1 MAAADTDGPA
11 TGMRTCVGC
20 RSKAHRSDLVRLV
33 VDRQAAV
40 PTVVVD
46 ARAVMPGR
54 GVWLH
59 QRSECLDR
67 AESRRAIARG
77 LRLTQAVPLEEVR
90 AWFDR
95 HAASLI
101 IDQESGLVADGH
113 PMSTQ
118 R

>member
-1 MAAADTDGPA
+1 MTAGGEV

-20 RSKAHRSDLVRLV
+20 RRKAHRSDLVRLV
-33 VDRQAAV
+33 VDRQAAALA
-40 PTVVVD
+40 VVVD
-46 ARAVMPGR
+46 PRAVLPGR

-59 QRSECLDR
+59 ERPECLDR
-67 AESRRAIARG
+67 AEARRAIGRG
-77 LRLTQAVPLEEVR
+77 LRITQTVPLDEVK

-95 HAASLI
+95 HATSLI
-101 IDQESGLVADGH
+101 IDQESGLAADGH

>member
-1 MAAADTDGPA
+1 MTAGDRVP
-11 TGMRTCVGC
+11 GMRTCVGC
-20 RSKAHRSDLVRLV
+20 RRRAHRSDLVRLV

-46 ARAVMPGR
+46 PRAVMPGR

-59 QRSECLDR
+59 QQRDCLDR
-67 AESRRAIARG
+67 AETRRAVGRG
-77 LRLTQAVPLEEVR
+77 LRVTQTVSLKRVR
-90 AWFDR
+90 AWFD
-95 HAASLI
+95 HQEASLI
-101 IDQESGLVADGH
+101 IDQESGLSADGH